1 MLVAAPPSSCP
12 ASVTDPR
19 HDHFALFGLPS
30 RFALDL
36 ATLEQCYRR
45 VQAQVHPDRFAA
57 AGAAERRAAM
67 QWAARAN
74 EAFRTLR
81 SPVARAAYLCERNG
95 QSIEAESN
103 TAMPAEF
110 LMQQMQWRE
119 ELDEARGGDPEAAQ
133 ALAREVETRRDEVLS
148 RVASA
153 LDERHDYADAAA
165 GVRELHFIERFRE
178 ELAAYL
184 GDGAAVAPER

>member
-1 MLVAAPPSSCP
+1 
-12 ASVTDPR
+12 VTDLR
-19 HDHFALFGLPS
+19 HDHFALFDLPA
-30 RFALDL
+30 RFALDE
-36 ATLEQCYRR
+36 ASLERAYRR

-57 AGAAERRAAM
+57 AGAAERRVAM
-67 QWAARAN
+67 QWAALAN

-81 SPVARAAYLCERNG
+81 SPVARAAYLCERHG
-95 QSIEAESN
+95 QPIGAESN

-119 ELDEARGGDPEAAQ
+119 ELDEARGGHREAAQ
-133 ALAREVETRRDEVLS
+133 ALVREVEARRTEALA

-153 LDERHDYADAAA
+153 LDERGDYAAAAA
-165 GVRELHFIERFRE
+165 GVRELHFIDRFRD

-184 GDGAAVAPER
+184 ASEEDKGQGH